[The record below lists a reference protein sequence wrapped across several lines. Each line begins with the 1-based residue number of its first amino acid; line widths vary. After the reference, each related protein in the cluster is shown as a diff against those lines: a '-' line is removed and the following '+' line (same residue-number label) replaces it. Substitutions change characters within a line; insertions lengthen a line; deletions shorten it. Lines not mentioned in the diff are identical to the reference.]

1 MTCFFI
7 ALKKEKN
14 MKYSDIPN
22 YNDPTDFMEDNNKYP
37 CNTQYMV
44 YNPLD
49 HKYYLTEEALN
60 YYGIDVERRYVG
72 SEPNKVKTFLELVT
86 KKVYD
91 YIAYKSGWKCFMMQ
105 QYKIAKS
112 TGKMF
117 GHYQFRKEFQNALI
131 SQAKFLIENG
141 DSAKFSINNLES
153 GVVDKIK
160 PEDDYMDTGDIS
172 NETKRTLNF
181 LGLDRWFTIGQ
192 YIRISENDY

>member
-1 MTCFFI
+1 
-7 ALKKEKN
+7 

-22 YNDPTDFMEDNNKYP
+22 YTDPTDFLNDENTYP

-60 YYGIDVERRYVG
+60 YYGIDVERKYVG
-72 SEPNKVKTFLELVT
+72 SEPNKKQIFIQLVT

-91 YIAYKSGWKCFMMQ
+91 YIAYKSGWKCFMLQ
-105 QYKIAKS
+105 QYRIAKS

-117 GHYQFRKEFQNALI
+117 DKYQFRKEFQNALI

-141 DSAKFSINNLES
+141 DSARFSINNLEN
-153 GVVDKIK
+153 GVADMSK
-160 PEDDYMDTGDIS
+160 PEDVFMDTGDIS

-181 LGLDRWFTIGQ
+181 LGLDRWFTLGQ
-192 YIRISENDY
+192 HIRINKDEY

>member
-1 MTCFFI
+1 
-7 ALKKEKN
+7 

-141 DSAKFSINNLES
+141 DSARYSAYNMEQGEKQPL
-153 GVVDKIK
+153 K
-160 PEDDYMDTGDIS
+160 PEETFMQDSDIAI
-172 NETKRTLNF
+172 ETKRILEF
-181 LGLDRWFTIGQ
+181 LGLTRWFSLGQ
-192 YIRISENDY
+192 MSVLNQEEF